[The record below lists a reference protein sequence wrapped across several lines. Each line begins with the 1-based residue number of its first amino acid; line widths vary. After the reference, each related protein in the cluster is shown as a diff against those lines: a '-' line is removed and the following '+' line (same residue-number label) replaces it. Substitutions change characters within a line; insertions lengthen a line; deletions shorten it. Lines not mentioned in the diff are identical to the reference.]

1 MYREL
6 PTQGILRR
14 GWKQGA
20 DASATN
26 LKVCFKGLSW
36 FCVPIWSLGVF
47 ISPPE
52 IPIFLPP
59 PWKNPG
65 DFNVHTWYTTENQ
78 IRKLRPSFDGSTN
91 FIKQIRKT
99 SSQQFLANANT
110 TRYYFLGPI
119 YLGLPRYADRGA
131 YCWRANE
138 PATRARL
145 LVELILERILRP
157 PPPPPKKR
165 AKFGYFNFGL
175 KLSS

>member
-6 PTQGILRR
+6 PTQGILRW

-20 DASATN
+20 DASPTN

-59 PWKNPG
+59 LKKSW
-65 DFNVHTWYTTENQ
+65 DFNMWYTQENQ

-99 SSQQFLANANT
+99 SSQQFLADAET
-110 TRYYFLGPI
+110 SQSYFLGPI
-119 YLGLPRYADRGA
+119 YLSLSRGLLFFLFLDKPWAYTITSIFQFRGKPRA
-131 YCWRANE
+131 YTGWTYFRTYFTPPSKE
-138 PATRARL
+138 QSL
-145 LVELILERILRP
+145 DILI
-157 PPPPPKKR
+157 
-165 AKFGYFNFGL
+165 
-175 KLSS
+175 SDW